1 MFHGVW
7 CSADTLTEQDLLKC
21 LHHFAAKYYSEKGQ
35 LIDASRVARQKKRAR
50 KKVDQGSRSSS
61 RSTMDSISDEESDD
75 SGVDITLAYPLTP
88 QTSKQKGRQGA
99 DLLKDMYKM
108 FDGSALVALGE
119 HPLIDIASVTHPG
132 V

>member
-50 KKVDQGSRSSS
+50 KKADQGSRSSS
-61 RSTMDSISDEESDD
+61 RSTVDSISDEESDD
-75 SGVDITLAYPLTP
+75 SGVDITPAYPLKQ

-108 FDGSALVALGE
+108 FDGSALVALGG